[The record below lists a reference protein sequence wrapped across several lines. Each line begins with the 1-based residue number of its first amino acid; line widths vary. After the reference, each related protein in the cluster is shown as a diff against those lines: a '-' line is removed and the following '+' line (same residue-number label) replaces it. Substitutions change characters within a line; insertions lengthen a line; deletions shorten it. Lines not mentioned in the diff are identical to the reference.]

1 MDAKDADAKS
11 AAVMEDDGAPPPPA
25 SYRVART
32 EPGEDTLNTIDLIGE
47 RPFSV

>member
-1 MDAKDADAKS
+1 MDAEDANPKS
-11 AAVMEDDGAPPPPA
+11 ATEMEDDWAPPPPA
-25 SYRVART
+25 SYKVART

>member
-1 MDAKDADAKS
+1 MDVKDSNTKP
-11 AAVMEDDGAPPPPA
+11 AAEVEDDGAPPPPA

-32 EPGEDTLNTIDLIGE
+32 EPGEDTLNTIDVIGE